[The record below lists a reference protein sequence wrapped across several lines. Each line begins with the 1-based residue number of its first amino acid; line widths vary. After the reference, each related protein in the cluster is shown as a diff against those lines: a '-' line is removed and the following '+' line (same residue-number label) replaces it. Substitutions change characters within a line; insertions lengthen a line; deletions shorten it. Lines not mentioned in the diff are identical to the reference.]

1 LTRGDVHNGWLQ
13 LLLVIAGSALV
24 GALTESVQ
32 GFPPLPAVAD
42 EVAALDEIYKGTVLA
57 DTLVA
62 PGLLGFT
69 RFGYRSA
76 RKHWNP
82 VSAYLRDHHI
92 LITGATSGLGLATA
106 EALAA
111 RGAKVVVNDLG
122 GARDGSGGSVTAAE
136 AVVAE
141 IEAAGGEAMPN
152 AASVTDFAAVQAM
165 VEAAMAKWGRV
176 DLLVNNA
183 GVLRDKTF
191 AKMEL
196 EDFRFVVDVHL
207 MGAVNCTKAVWEIMR
222 GQNYGRIVMT
232 TSSSGLY
239 GNFGQSNY
247 GAAKM
252 ALVGLMQTLS
262 IEGAKNDIRVNCL
275 APTAHTRMTE
285 DLGAALPLEALDP
298 ALVTPGLLYLLSR
311 EAPSRCILAAGAGG
325 FERAFVT
332 LTEGVHIAG
341 PDAPEQVAAR
351 FDAISDR
358 SKEIVPEMG
367 AAQGMIELTKAQKA
381 HAS

>member
-1 LTRGDVHNGWLQ
+1 MAMDFSGR
-13 LLLVIAGSALV
+13 
-24 GALTESVQ
+24 
-32 GFPPLPAVAD
+32 VAI
-42 EVAALDEIYKGTVLA
+42 V
-57 DTLVA
+57 
-62 PGLLGFT
+62 
-69 RFGYRSA
+69 
-76 RKHWNP
+76 
-82 VSAYLRDHHI
+82 
-92 LITGATSGLGLATA
+92 TGAGGGLGREHAL
-106 EALAA
+106 ALAA

-122 GARDGSGGSVTAAE
+122 GARDGSGGSASAAE

-141 IEAAGGEAMPN
+141 IEARGGEAIAD

-165 VEAAMAKWGRV
+165 IDRAMTKWGRI
-176 DLLVNNA
+176 DILVNNA

-191 AKMEL
+191 AKMDL
-196 EDFRFVVDVHL
+196 DDFRFVVDVHL

-285 DLGAALPLEALDP
+285 DLGAALPLEALGP
-298 ALVTPGLLYLLSR
+298 ELVTPGLLHLVS
-311 EAPSRCILAAGAGG
+311 EAAPSRCILAAGAGG
-325 FERAFVT
+325 FERAYIT
-332 LTEGVHIAG
+332 LTEGVHIVG
-341 PDAPEQVAAR
+341 PDAAEQVAAR
-351 FDAISDR
+351 FDAVSDR
-358 SKEIVPEMG
+358 SREIVPEMG
-367 AAQGMIELTKAQKA
+367 GAQGLIELTKAQA
-381 HAS
+381 ARGG